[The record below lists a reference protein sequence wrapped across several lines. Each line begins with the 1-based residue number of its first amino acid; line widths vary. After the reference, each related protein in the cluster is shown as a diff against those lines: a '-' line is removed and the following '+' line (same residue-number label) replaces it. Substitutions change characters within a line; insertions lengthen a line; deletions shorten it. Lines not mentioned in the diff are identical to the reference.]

1 MKKTEIQERVRA
13 AHRKLTDAL
22 AGLSEEEAARVGLTN
37 EWSVKDALAHI
48 SAWETEGEQRLRE
61 IAAGTWQPQRLSH
74 EMIDDFN
81 ARAVGERKTRS
92 WAELREEFDR
102 AHASLEEFIASLP
115 DEIDEKSPTYKFIE
129 GVTFRHHEHHAGQIE
144 NYRKQ

>member
-22 AGLSEEEAARVGLTN
+22 DGLSEEEAARVGLTSQ
-37 EWSVKDALAHI
+37 WSVKDALAHI
-48 SAWETEGEQRLRE
+48 SAWETEGERRLRE

-74 EMIDDFN
+74 EMIEDFN